1 MVYRL
6 KRLDG
11 EYRTFI
17 DHGEPYIDGSGTFS
31 GFVGSSTDITEQK
44 MSEDKLK
51 KSHEELTQYNNEMNL
66 INQLNWY
73 LQVCRSIDETYP
85 IV

>member
-31 GFVGSSTDITEQK
+31 CFVGSSTDITVQ
-44 MSEDKLK
+44 
-51 KSHEELTQYNNEMNL
+51 
-66 INQLNWY
+66 
-73 LQVCRSIDETYP
+73 
-85 IV
+85 